1 MLEGN
6 VKNNC
11 DIEPEV
17 NTWWLV
23 PFVVMYIGFFMYVA
37 VQMLQLK

>member
-11 DIEPEV
+11 DFEPEI
-17 NTWWLV
+17 NTWWLT
-23 PFVVMYIGFFMYVA
+23 PFTLIYVGFIVFAM